1 MTSWPIVT
9 VADIAAR
16 SKNAMATGPFGSSI
30 GSRFFRPFGV
40 PIVRGSNLSTD
51 PEIRFSDADLVF
63 LDAEKAI
70 EFSRSIAKQGDLI
83 FSCWGTINQVG
94 LLDGTSAYREYVISN
109 KQMKLTP
116 DRNIVLPEFLYYLF
130 SGPEMQREIL
140 GGAVGTGVPGFN
152 LTRLKSLQ
160 LRLPPMDEQRDIAA
174 ALSSGDRLV
183 AGLVN
188 LISKKRK
195 VKQGLMQELLTGRTR
210 LHGFRGDWVELRVA
224 NASHLKARIGWQ
236 GLRTDEYRSSGEY
249 RLVGGTDF
257 RAGRVN
263 WDSTPFVDKWR
274 YDQDTNIQLQEG
286 DILITKDGTIGKVAL
301 VENLPGPATL
311 NSGVFVLRP
320 KRNSYDP
327 RFIFAML
334 RSQYFDKFVAGLSAG
349 STINHLYQKDL
360 VTLAFRVPS
369 AREEQEAIAQ
379 VLLDADDDIAA
390 LERRLASAR
399 AIKQGMM
406 QELLTGRTRLTEGVA
421 A

>member
-30 GSRFFRPFGV
+30 ASRFFRPFGV

-51 PEIRFSDADLVF
+51 PEIRFRDADLVF

-152 LTRLKSLQ
+152 LTRLKSLK
-160 LRLPPMDEQRDIAA
+160 LRLPPMDEQRDIAD

-195 VKQGLMQELLTGRTR
+195 IKQGLMQELLTGRMRLPGFSRQWQTATFGDVVRIQRGSMLTR
-210 LHGFRGDWVELRVA
+210 AEAGVGRVPVIA
-224 NASHLKARIGWQ
+224 GGKTPAGYTDRPNRIGRTITISAS
-236 GLRTDEYRSSGEY
+236 GASAGYVAIHDGPIFASDCSTISGSRAFDLDFIYYSLLLRQDVIYQAQT
-249 RLVGGTDF
+249 GGAQPHIHA
-257 RAGRVN
+257 R
-263 WDSTPFVDKWR
+263 
-274 YDQDTNIQLQEG
+274 
-286 DILITKDGTIGKVAL
+286 DIYPIEVRM
-301 VENLPGPATL
+301 PATVDEQKAI
-311 NSGVFVLRP
+311 SRVLR
-320 KRNSYDP
+320 
-327 RFIFAML
+327 
-334 RSQYFDKFVAGLSAG
+334 
-349 STINHLYQKDL
+349 
-360 VTLAFRVPS
+360 
-369 AREEQEAIAQ
+369 
-379 VLLDADDDIAA
+379 DADEEITA
-390 LERRLASAR
+390 LERRLESAR

-406 QELLTGRTRLTEGVA
+406 QELLTGRTRLTEEVA